1 MTNKNCLICNY
12 KIRVF
17 VDFGMMPI
25 ANAFTKKPSFNNYLF
40 DMKTGFCP
48 KCNMVQLLNQPAKEL
63 MFHNNYAFY
72 SSTSNSM
79 ISHFK
84 KLSIDVEKKYLK
96 SKNDLIIEIGSND
109 GILIQNFQ
117 NKGYQCIGVEPSKNV
132 ADISKKKGI
141 NTINSFF
148 DLDLAN
154 KILSNQGKAKIILS
168 ANVLCHIPYIHSIF
182 EGIKNLMCDNGV
194 YIFED
199 PYLGDV
205 LAKTSFDQIYDEHVF
220 LFSALSVRNL
230 AKIYDLEI
238 IDLSP
243 QVTHGG
249 SMRYTLAKE
258 GVYKISKNVEKI
270 ISNEI
275 NMGLNDY
282 SSFNKF
288 SDNID
293 NIGKELINLLTKLK
307 KQGKKVVGY
316 GATSKS
322 TTVNNYF
329 NINSELIECIY
340 DTTPIKHNTFTPGT
354 NIPVVPYDGFHKSD
368 PDYVLLY
375 AWNHKEE
382 ILKKEKSFMSNNRK
396 WISYIPKVEIF

>member
-12 KIRVF
+12 KIKVF

-25 ANAFTKKPSFNNYLF
+25 ANAFTKKPTTNNYLF

-48 KCNMVQLLNQPAKEL
+48 KCKMVQLLYQPPKEM
-63 MFHNNYAFY
+63 MFHDNYAFY
-72 SSTSNSM
+72 SSTSKSM
-79 ISHFK
+79 ITHFEN
-84 KLSIDVEKKYLK
+84 LSIEVEKNYLE
-96 SKNDLIIEIGSND
+96 SKNDLIVEIGSND
-109 GILIQNFQ
+109 GILIQNFKK
-117 NKGYQCIGVEPSKNV
+117 KGYQCIGVEPSKNV
-132 ADISKKKGI
+132 AEVSKKKGI

-148 DLDLAN
+148 DLNLAN
-154 KILSNQGKAKIILS
+154 KILSTQGKAKIILS

-182 EGIKNLMCDNGV
+182 EGIKNLLSDKGV

-205 LAKTSFDQIYDEHVF
+205 LDKTSFDQIYDEHVF
-220 LFSALSVRNL
+220 LFSALSVSYL
-230 AKIYDLEI
+230 AKLYDLEI

-249 SMRYTLAKE
+249 SMRYTLAKI
-258 GVYKISKNVEKI
+258 GSFTKNKIVDTI
-270 ISNEI
+270 ISNEKKI
-275 NMGLNDY
+275 GLDQY
-282 SSFNKF
+282 LSFNKF
-288 SDNID
+288 SENID
-293 NIGKELINLLTKLK
+293 SIGKELFTLLSELK

-329 NINSELIECIY
+329 NINSDLIDCIY
-340 DTTPIKHNTFTPGT
+340 DTTPIKQNTYTPGT
-354 NIPVVPYDGFHKSD
+354 NIPVLSYSNFHKSN

-375 AWNHKEE
+375 AWNHKDE
-382 ILKKEKSFMSNNRK
+382 IIKKEKKFMAENRK
-396 WISYIPKVEIF
+396 WITYIPKVEIF